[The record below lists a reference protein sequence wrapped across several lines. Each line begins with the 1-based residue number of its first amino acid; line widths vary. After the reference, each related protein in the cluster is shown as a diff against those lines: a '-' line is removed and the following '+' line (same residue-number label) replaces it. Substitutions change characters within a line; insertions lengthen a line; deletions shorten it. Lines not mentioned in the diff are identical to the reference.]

1 MVFIRL
7 RCTVYTTDR
16 TVVYTIGQPN
26 PKALKYTYTGTV
38 YLVEEKTLR
47 NFVTTHWPLNA
58 LELFLQNLLNSF
70 FPWFRNHN
78 RTGLSDPVFV

>member
-47 NFVTTHWPLNA
+47 NML
-58 LELFLQNLLNSF
+58 
-70 FPWFRNHN
+70 R
-78 RTGLSDPVFV
+78 RIGL